1 MQLISPIFNLL
12 LGAFW
17 VYMGIDSGK
26 MFYWIIGAL
35 FIVLSIALI
44 ISVIVQRKRHP
55 IENAEADKEMAA
67 GLKAGGVALLLLA
80 AGFLFAFGLA
90 ALFK

>member
-12 LGAFW
+12 LGAIW

-26 MFYWIIGAL
+26 MLYWIIGAL

-55 IENAEADKEMAA
+55 VENAEADKEMAE

-80 AGFLFAFGLA
+80 AGFLFAFGLT
-90 ALFK
+90 

>member
-1 MQLISPIFNLL
+1 MQLISPVINLL

-17 VYMGIDSGK
+17 VYLGVDSG
-26 MFYWIIGAL
+26 MMLYWIIGAL
-35 FIVLSIALI
+35 FIVFSIALI

-55 IENAEADKEMAA
+55 IEDARADKEMAE
-67 GLKAGGVALLLLA
+67 GLKAGGIALLLIA
-80 AGFLFAFGLA
+80 AGFLLAIGLV